1 MATTIADIM
10 TRDPVVLETTATARE
25 AAQRMRDEDIGDVLV
40 VDGPTLRGIV
50 TDRDLA
56 TEVLAGDRNPAEVT
70 LGDVATTDLDVASP
84 GDDAG
89 EAVSRMRRDAIRR
102 LPIVEDGTPVGILSL
117 GDLAMEFDEQSV
129 LAAVSAARA
138 DDQG

>member
-10 TRDPVVLETTATARE
+10 TKDPVVLETTATVRE
-25 AAQRMRDEDIGDVLV
+25 AAERMRDRDIGDVLV
-40 VDGPTLRGIV
+40 VDGPILRGIV
-50 TDRDLA
+50 TDRDLT
-56 TEVLAGDRNPAEVT
+56 TEVLASDRNPSDVT
-70 LGDVATTDLDVASP
+70 LGDVATTDLDVAAP
-84 GDDAG
+84 GDDAR
-89 EAVSRMRRDAIRR
+89 EAVGRMQRDAIRR
-102 LPIVEDGTPVGILSL
+102 LPVAEDGTPVGILSL